1 MLILL
6 GPFNTRDCYY
16 FESNL
21 GMTFFTKAS
30 LTKQHVILQYPNYE
44 ESLSLNNL
52 FLCLSLISLER
63 YGQRHVVK
71 YWNFSENIKKGIRLC
86 IEGSFKPNFCK
97 FQCYSIVLQEFLIKS
112 ICRRNI
118 QE

>member
-52 FLCLSLISLER
+52 FHWNDMVKGMLSNIGIS
-63 YGQRHVVK
+63 VK
-71 YWNFSENIKKGIRLC
+71 T
-86 IEGSFKPNFCK
+86 
-97 FQCYSIVLQEFLIKS
+97 
-112 ICRRNI
+112 
-118 QE
+118 